1 MKLPANFAQPTGFSQ
16 SMVMTLKL
24 LKRVDDLDEPLA
36 EMLFDKEKLTI
47 GRGEDRDIRID
58 DPSRIVSKNHCEIF
72 RRGEA
77 VLLRDTSSNG
87 VCVNDS
93 EDPIARG
100 ETILIT
106 SGDRL
111 TIGDFVLEVG
121 CDGLQHL
128 KAAGNLNNEADADR
142 LDAPILSDA
151 PCEGQDV
158 NVPTDW
164 NKSGATEKLP
174 EITPAPGQSSA
185 DGKDLLLAFLEGAE
199 LDPRALAGED
209 PAKILYAGGVIY
221 KQTVLSFS
229 DILNDRL
236 YLKNEFD
243 LERTMMG
250 KQHNNPLKYFG
261 AQEAAIALLATP
273 QDGFI
278 ESKKVIEEASRDI
291 KKHQLALVAAMRE
304 TIKALVASLNP
315 ATIRAQAEE
324 DAGDSA
330 AEGDVA
336 TAAWRDF
343 ERLYEN
349 IVQDGSTNRNSTLNK
364 KFQKAYESHIEM
376 LDNLL

>member
-1 MKLPANFAQPTGFSQ
+1 
-16 SMVMTLKL
+16 MVMTFKL
-24 LKRVDDLDEPLA
+24 LKREDDLEEPLA
-36 EMLFDKEKLTI
+36 ERLFDKERLTI

-93 EDPIARG
+93 DEPIARG

-106 SGDRL
+106 SGDRIS
-111 TIGDFVLEVG
+111 IGNFILEVG
-121 CDGLQHL
+121 GDGSKQL
-128 KAAGNLNNEADADR
+128 KPAGNVNNQADSNQ
-142 LDAPILSDA
+142 LDAPILSDE
-151 PCEGQDV
+151 PCEDQDV
-158 NVPTDW
+158 SVPTDW
-164 NKSGATEKLP
+164 DKNGAGEKLQTK
-174 EITPAPGQSSA
+174 TPAQGEGSA
-185 DGKDLLLAFLEGAE
+185 DGQDLLQAFLEGAE
-199 LDPRALAGED
+199 LDPGALNGED

-250 KQHNNPLKYFG
+250 KQHKNPLKYFG
-261 AQEAAIALLATP
+261 AQEAAIALLAES

-304 TIKALVASLNP
+304 TIKSLVASLNP
-315 ATIRAQAEE
+315 ATIMAQAES
-324 DAGDSA
+324 DANSDKA
-330 AEGDVA
+330 Q
-336 TAAWRDF
+336 AAWDSF
-343 ERLYEN
+343 ERLYDE
-349 IVQDGSTNRNSTLNK
+349 IVQDGATNRNSTLNRE
-364 KFQKAYESHIEM
+364 FRKAYESHMEM

>member
-1 MKLPANFAQPTGFSQ
+1 MA
-16 SMVMTLKL
+16 MTLKL

-87 VCVNDS
+87 VCVNNA
-93 EDPIARG
+93 EEPIARG
-100 ETILIT
+100 ETILIA

-111 TIGDFVLEVG
+111 TIGDFILEVG
-121 CDGLQHL
+121 SDGVQKL
-128 KAAGNLNNEADADR
+128 KAAGNLNNEADADQ
-142 LDAPILSDA
+142 LIAPILSDE

-158 NVPTDW
+158 HVPTDW
-164 NKSGATEKLP
+164 DKSAASEKLP
-174 EITPAPGQSSA
+174 EKTPAPGQSSA
-185 DGKDLLLAFLEGAE
+185 DAQDLLQAFLDGAE
-199 LDPRALAGED
+199 LDPRALNGED

-261 AQEAAIALLATP
+261 AQEAAIALLTDP
-273 QDGFI
+273 QEGFV

-315 ATIRAQAEE
+315 ATIRAKAVD
-324 DAGDSA
+324 DAGDGA
-330 AEGDVA
+330 AEGEVA
-336 TAAWRDF
+336 TVAWREF
-343 ERLYEN
+343 ERLYEE

-364 KFQKAYESHIEM
+364 QFRKAYESHMEM